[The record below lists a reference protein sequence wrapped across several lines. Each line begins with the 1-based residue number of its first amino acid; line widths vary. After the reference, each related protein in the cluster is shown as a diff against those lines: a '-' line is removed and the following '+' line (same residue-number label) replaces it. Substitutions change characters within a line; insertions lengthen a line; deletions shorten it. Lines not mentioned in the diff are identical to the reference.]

1 MYFAERAF
9 SKTRILSFFLEK
21 CAISVKATKKTGKPA
36 NEYRKVRVRRGAP
49 HPTPA
54 TGAAGIAEGAGVEK
68 GLKGA

>member
-9 SKTRILSFFLEK
+9 SKTRIFVLFLEK

-54 TGAAGIAEGAGVEK
+54 TRAAGIAGGAGVEK
-68 GLKGA
+68 GLKRA